1 MIKAYDHIYVRQITL
16 SFILVLI
23 HSFILSSI
31 ILVLFT
37 NYSWVFVCISRV
49 GKNQGS
55 RELRWSGGKSIVMRP

>member
-31 ILVLFT
+31 NLVLSTRCLFT
-37 NYSWVFVCISRV
+37 FL
-49 GKNQGS
+49 
-55 RELRWSGGKSIVMRP
+55 ELARTRAAES